1 MATVGPTTSPRENR
15 LRKQPSSLYNSC
27 VRFVA
32 RNLKRY
38 KHIEYLDR
46 VPPLIKSAIIVN
58 VTRVQKGFHDDEL
71 LGMLLNR
78 QLTRINLSSSTITD
92 QTLLALAGQ
101 CPNLRSLILTQGEYR
116 FTGVG
121 LAAVVRCF
129 PGLEQFSAKQCDLV
143 DDRFV
148 AELARN
154 CPRLDLLDLEACAN
168 VTDVSAESIKP
179 LQLTKLNLSRTKISD
194 EFLKAI
200 AHERCGCSLEDL
212 NVGHCKITGAGLGK
226 LAWDTIKY
234 IGFEG
239 CEVDDL
245 EFIGM
250 NKNLKYIQW
259 TIAN

>member
-1 MATVGPTTSPRENR
+1 MAGTTRENR
-15 LRKQPSSLYNSC
+15 LRKVPCTLYNSC

-38 KHIEYLDR
+38 KHLEYLDR
-46 VPPLIKSAIIVN
+46 VPPLIKNAIILN
-58 VTRVQKGFHDDEL
+58 VTRVQRGFHDDAL
-71 LGMLLNR
+71 LSMLLNR

-116 FTGVG
+116 FSAEG
-121 LAAVVRCF
+121 LTAVVHSF
-129 PGLEQFSAKQCDLV
+129 PQLEQFSAKQCDLV

-148 AELARN
+148 TELAEN
-154 CPRLDLLDLEACAN
+154 CPSLDLLDLESCTN
-168 VTDVSAESIKP
+168 VTDSAAEAIKS
-179 LQLTKLNLSRTKISD
+179 LRLTKLNLSKTRISD
-194 EFLKAI
+194 QFLAAI
-200 AHERCGCSLEDL
+200 AHERCGGTLEDL

-226 LAWDTIKY
+226 LPWDTIKY

-239 CEVDDL
+239 CEVEDL

>member
-1 MATVGPTTSPRENR
+1 MATRENR
-15 LRKQPSSLYNSC
+15 LRKQPCSLYNSC

-38 KHIEYLDR
+38 KHAEFLDR
-46 VPPLIKSAIIVN
+46 IPPMIKNSIILN
-58 VTRVQKGFHDDEL
+58 VTRAQKGFHDDEL

-92 QTLLALAGQ
+92 ETLLALAGQ
-101 CPNLRSLILTQGEYR
+101 CPNLKSLILTQGEYR
-116 FTGVG
+116 FTGTG
-121 LAAVVRCF
+121 LAAVVQSF
-129 PGLEQFSAKQCDLV
+129 PLLEQLSVKECELV
-143 DDRFV
+143 DDAFV
-148 AELARN
+148 ADLAHN
-154 CPRLDLLDLEACAN
+154 CPQLDLLDLESCAH
-168 VTDVSAESIKP
+168 VTDASAEAIKP

-194 EFLKAI
+194 EFLSAI
-200 AHERCGCSLEDL
+200 AHERCGGTLEDL
-212 NVGHCKITGAGLGK
+212 NVGYCKISGAGLGK
-226 LAWDTIKY
+226 LPWETIKY